1 MPCVHTTQIRQMI
14 HAATD
19 DDQQTLSMVQ
29 TLAARAPNLH
39 TAIRLPDQTAPQAL
53 SDFVVRYIEQVP
65 NCIEAIYD
73 IASDA
78 GILDQVAPL
87 LKVAIDYF
95 LEPLALTENRG
106 PLQALLDEAYLAHRL
121 LEEINDRFIGLC
133 GAPLAPIDT
142 TRANIIVH
150 DLIGEPFANEL
161 DQAVLFSA
169 ELLLSEYHF
178 SGQAFNRFFAEHKK
192 NGWSRE
198 ISRWPCLTEDLAISL
213 DFGEA
218 P

>member
-95 LEPLALTENRG
+95 R
-106 PLQALLDEAYLAHRL
+106 
-121 LEEINDRFIGLC
+121 
-133 GAPLAPIDT
+133 
-142 TRANIIVH
+142 IVRTK
-150 DLIGEPFANEL
+150 P
-161 DQAVLFSA
+161 
-169 ELLLSEYHF
+169 
-178 SGQAFNRFFAEHKK
+178 
-192 NGWSRE
+192 
-198 ISRWPCLTEDLAISL
+198 
-213 DFGEA
+213 
-218 P
+218 